1 MLQAAGEVTTSAA
14 NSTSTVPMRNTEE
27 RMVSMIKKLH
37 VPIRVQFLIIALSLA
52 VTTTVL
58 GLSAYLT
65 DTDTYQGTF
74 KTVGGDDLGF
84 RLTGE
89 EHDEEEIVPG
99 STVPLD
105 LKALVNQSND
115 LCIFVDLDIP
125 ADFAMAG
132 LNSAEWHQIKEG
144 STIYYHGTA
153 SSCVSLGPTNG
164 SESDVLSGVTLST
177 DVQGGAN
184 YSVTITGY
192 AIQATNIDEAESTPE
207 QIFGM
212 IGGTQNE
219 AP

>member
-1 MLQAAGEVTTSAA
+1 
-14 NSTSTVPMRNTEE
+14 
-27 RMVSMIKKLH
+27 MIKKLRI
-37 VPIRVQFLIIALSLA
+37 PIRVQFLVIALSLA

-89 EHDEEEIVPG
+89 KHDEEVIVPG

-105 LKALVNQSND
+105 LTVSVDKPND
-115 LCIFVDLDIP
+115 LFIFVDLNIP
-125 ADFAMAG
+125 AEFTLAE
-132 LNSAEWHQIKEG
+132 LNSAEWHPIKEG
-144 STIYYHGTA
+144 STVYYHGTA
-153 SSCVSLGPTNG
+153 TSCSSLGPTSG
-164 SESDVLSGVTLST
+164 SESDVLSGITLST
-177 DVQGGAN
+177 DVQGGAS
-184 YSVTITGY
+184 YTVTITGY
-192 AIQATNIDEAESTPE
+192 AIQAANIDADSSSPEA
-207 QIFGM
+207 IFNM

>member
-1 MLQAAGEVTTSAA
+1 
-14 NSTSTVPMRNTEE
+14 
-27 RMVSMIKKLH
+27 MIKKLRI
-37 VPIRVQFLIIALSLA
+37 PIRVQFLVIALSLA

-89 EHDEEEIVPG
+89 KHDEEVIVPG

-105 LKALVNQSND
+105 LTVSVDKPND
-115 LCIFVDLDIP
+115 LFIFVDLNIP
-125 ADFAMAG
+125 ADFAFAKDG
-132 LNSAEWHQIKEG
+132 LNSAEWHPIKEG
-144 STIYYHGTA
+144 STVYYHGTTT
-153 SSCVSLGPTNG
+153 SCVSLGPTNG
-164 SESDVLSGVTLST
+164 NRSSVLSGITLST

-184 YSVTITGY
+184 YTVTITGY
-192 AIQATNIDEAESTPE
+192 AIQATNIDETKSTPE
-207 QIFGM
+207 QIFSM

>member
-1 MLQAAGEVTTSAA
+1 
-14 NSTSTVPMRNTEE
+14 
-27 RMVSMIKKLH
+27 MIKKLH

-115 LCIFVDLDIP
+115 LFIFVDLDIP

-132 LNSAEWHQIKEG
+132 LNSAEWH
-144 STIYYHGTA
+144 
-153 SSCVSLGPTNG
+153 
-164 SESDVLSGVTLST
+164 
-177 DVQGGAN
+177 
-184 YSVTITGY
+184 
-192 AIQATNIDEAESTPE
+192 
-207 QIFGM
+207 
-212 IGGTQNE
+212 
-219 AP
+219 

>member
-1 MLQAAGEVTTSAA
+1 
-14 NSTSTVPMRNTEE
+14 
-27 RMVSMIKKLH
+27 MIKKLH

-89 EHDEEEIVPG
+89 EYDEEVIVPG

-115 LCIFVDLDIP
+115 LFIFVDLDIP
-125 ADFAMAG
+125 ADFAMTG

-164 SESDVLSGVTLST
+164 SESDVLSGITLST

-192 AIQATNIDEAESTPE
+192 AIQATNIDETESTPV

-219 AP
+219 TP

>member
-1 MLQAAGEVTTSAA
+1 
-14 NSTSTVPMRNTEE
+14 
-27 RMVSMIKKLH
+27 MIKKLH

-84 RLTGE
+84 HLTGE
-89 EHDEEEIVPG
+89 EHDEEVIVPG

-115 LCIFVDLDIP
+115 LFIFVDLDIP
-125 ADFAMAG
+125 ADFSITG
-132 LNSAEWHQIKEG
+132 LNSAEWHQIKER

-164 SESDVLSGVTLST
+164 SESDVLSGITLST

-192 AIQATNIDEAESTPE
+192 AIQATNIDETESTPE

>member
-1 MLQAAGEVTTSAA
+1 
-14 NSTSTVPMRNTEE
+14 
-27 RMVSMIKKLH
+27 MIKKLH

-84 RLTGE
+84 HLTGE
-89 EHDEEEIVPG
+89 EHDEEVIVPG

-115 LCIFVDLDIP
+115 LFIFVDLDIP
-125 ADFAMAG
+125 ADFAMTG

-164 SESDVLSGVTLST
+164 SESDVLSGITLST

-192 AIQATNIDEAESTPE
+192 AIQATNIDETESTPE